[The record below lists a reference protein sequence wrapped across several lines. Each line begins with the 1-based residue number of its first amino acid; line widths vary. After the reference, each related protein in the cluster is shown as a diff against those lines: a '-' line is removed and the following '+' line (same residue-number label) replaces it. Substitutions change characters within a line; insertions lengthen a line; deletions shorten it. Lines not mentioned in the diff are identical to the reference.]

1 MQCRN
6 ILSTAAQNA
15 LPSGVR
21 RMFELA
27 KKYNDSINLTLGEP
41 GFTAPDH
48 IIEAGIKG
56 LRDKKTKYTPNA
68 GIKELRD
75 AIAYK
80 LEKENGIKC
89 DPDKNLIVTAGAT
102 QALMLAMVTLVNP
115 GDEVIIQGPN
125 WPDYRGQIDMVN
137 AKTVYAK
144 VDEKNDFKMTADV
157 IEPLI
162 TDKTKLI
169 IINSPSNPTG
179 GVLDYEDLKAIAE
192 LVKKYKI
199 FVISDEP
206 YEKLVYDG
214 FHQHS
219 LAAFEGLEDYVL
231 TINSFSKTFA
241 MTGFRVGYICAN
253 EKIVENLVK
262 LHENMVASVP
272 EPMQLAAVEAIYN
285 GEKDVREM
293 VEYYDRNRHLI
304 VEGLN
309 RINGFSCL
317 CPKGAFYVFP
327 NITGFGMSSNEA
339 AEYILEKAHV
349 VTAPG
354 SAFGPDGEGYIR
366 ICYASKYEDIQ
377 EALRRME
384 AAFGRKTD
392 STVSFGTCRKCEKS

>member
-1 MQCRN
+1 MMERKN

-15 LPSGVR
+15 MPSGVR

-27 KKYNDSINLTLGEP
+27 SKYDDSINLTLGEP

-56 LRDKKTKYTPNA
+56 LKDKKTKYTPNA

-144 VDEKNDFKMTADV
+144 VDEKNEFKMTADV

-179 GVLDYEDLKAIAE
+179 GVLDWEDLHQIAE

-199 FVISDEP
+199 FIISDEP
-206 YEKLVYDG
+206 YERLVYDG
-214 FHQHS
+214 FEQNS
-219 LAAFEGLEDYVL
+219 LASIPGIEDYVL

-253 EKIVENLVK
+253 EEITKNLIK
-262 LHENMVASVP
+262 LHENMIASVP
-272 EPMQLAAVEAIYN
+272 EPMKLAAVEAVYN
-285 GEKDVREM
+285 GEKDVEEM
-293 VEYYDRNRHLI
+293 VKYYDRNRHLI
-304 VEGLN
+304 VDGLN

-327 NITGFGMSSNEA
+327 NITGFGMSSRET
-339 AEYILEKAHV
+339 AEYILEKTHV
-349 VTAPG
+349 VTSPG
-354 SAFGPDGEGYIR
+354 DAFGPDGEGYIR
-366 ICYASKYEDIQ
+366 ICYASKYEVIK
-377 EALRRME
+377 EALARME
-384 AAFGRKTD
+384 KAFGTK
-392 STVSFGTCRKCEKS
+392 

>member
-1 MQCRN
+1 MN
-6 ILSTAAQNA
+6 KEITLSTAAQNA

-21 RMFELA
+21 KMFELA
-27 KKYNDSINLTLGEP
+27 KKYPDTINLTLGEP
-41 GFTAPDH
+41 GFTAPEH
-48 IIEAGIKG
+48 IIRAGMQA
-56 LRDKKTKYTPNA
+56 LEDKKTKYTPNA

-80 LEKENGIKC
+80 LEKENGIQC

-102 QALMLAMVTLVNP
+102 QALMLAMITLVDP

-125 WPDYRGQIDMVN
+125 WPDYKGQIDMVN
-137 AKTVYAK
+137 AKTVYAR
-144 VDEKNDFKMTADV
+144 VSAENGFKMTADV

-162 TDKTKLI
+162 TEKTKLI

-179 GVLDYEDLKAIAE
+179 GVLEYEDLLKIAE

-214 FHQHS
+214 FVQKS
-219 LAAFEGLEDYVL
+219 LASIPGIEDYVL
-231 TINSFSKTFA
+231 TVNSFSKTFA

-253 EKIVENLVK
+253 ETIVENLIK
-262 LHENMVASVP
+262 LHENMIASVP
-272 EPMQLAAVEAIYN
+272 EPMQLAAVEAIYR
-285 GEKDVREM
+285 GEEDVRRM
-293 VEYYDRNRHLI
+293 VEYYDRNRHRI
-304 VEGLN
+304 VDGLN
-309 RINGFSCL
+309 RIRGFSCL

-327 NITGFGMSSNEA
+327 SIKDFHMTSREA
-339 AEYILEKAHV
+339 AEYILEKTHV

-354 SAFGPDGEGYIR
+354 DAFGPDGEGYIR
-366 ICYASKYEDIQ
+366 ICYASKYEDIE

-384 AAFGRKTD
+384 AAFGTK
-392 STVSFGTCRKCEKS
+392 

>member
-1 MQCRN
+1 MKN
-6 ILSTAAQNA
+6 LSTAAQNA

-27 KKYNDSINLTLGEP
+27 KKYDDSINLTLGEP
-41 GFTAPDH
+41 GFTAPEH
-48 IIEAGIKG
+48 IIEASVKA
-56 LRDKKTKYTPNA
+56 LREKKTKYTPNA
-68 GIKELRD
+68 GIKPLRD

-80 LEKENGIKC
+80 LLHENGIKC
-89 DPDKNLIVTAGAT
+89 NPDKNLIVTAGAT

-144 VDEKNDFKMTADV
+144 VDEKNDFKMTADI

-179 GVLDYEDLKAIAE
+179 GVLDYEDLKEIAE
-192 LVKKYKI
+192 LVKKHKI
-199 FVISDEP
+199 FIISDEP
-206 YEKLVYDG
+206 YERLVYDG
-214 FHQHS
+214 FEQKS
-219 LAAFEGLEDYVL
+219 LASIPGLEDYVL

-241 MTGFRVGYICAN
+241 MTGFRIGYICAN
-253 EKIVENLVK
+253 EHIISNLVK
-262 LHENMVASVP
+262 LHENMIASVP
-272 EPMQLAAVEAIYN
+272 EPLQMAAVEAVYH
-285 GEKDVREM
+285 GEEDVKMM

-304 VEGLN
+304 VDGLN
-309 RINGFSCL
+309 EINGFSCL

-327 NITGFGMSSNEA
+327 NITDFGMSSVET
-339 AEYILEKAHV
+339 AEYILEKTHV
-349 VTAPG
+349 VTSPG

-366 ICYASKYEDIQ
+366 ICYASKYEDIK
-377 EALRRME
+377 EVLERMKK
-384 AAFGRKTD
+384 AFGTKN
-392 STVSFGTCRKCEKS
+392 G

>member
-1 MQCRN
+1 MLEN
-6 ILSTAAQNA
+6 TMLSTAAQNA

-27 KKYNDSINLTLGEP
+27 QKYPDAINLTLGEP
-41 GFTAPDH
+41 GFTTPDH
-48 IIEAGIKG
+48 IVEAGIQG
-56 LRDKKTKYTPNA
+56 LKDGKTKYTPNA
-68 GIKELRD
+68 GIRELRE

-80 LEKENGIKC
+80 LKKENGISC
-89 DPDKNLIVTAGAT
+89 DPEKNLIVTAGAT

-162 TDKTKLI
+162 TGKTKLI

-179 GVLDYEDLKAIAE
+179 GVLDEEDLKEIAE
-192 LVKKYKI
+192 LVKKHKI
-199 FVISDEP
+199 FIISDEP

-214 FHQHS
+214 FEQKS

-253 EKIVENLVK
+253 ETIISNLVK
-262 LHENMVASVP
+262 LHENMIASVP
-272 EPMQLAAVEAIYN
+272 EPMQLAAVEAIYH
-285 GEKDVREM
+285 GEEDVREM
-293 VEYYDRNRHLI
+293 VKYYDRNRHLI
-304 VEGLN
+304 VDGLN
-309 RINGFSCL
+309 RIKGFSCL

-327 NITGFGMSSNEA
+327 NITGFGMSSAEA
-339 AEYILEKAHV
+339 AEYILEQTHV
-349 VTAPG
+349 VTSPG

-366 ICYASKYEDIQ
+366 ICYASKYEQ
-377 EALRRME
+377 LAEALSRME
-384 AAFGRKTD
+384 KAFGTK
-392 STVSFGTCRKCEKS
+392 

>member
-1 MQCRN
+1 MEPKN

-27 KKYNDSINLTLGEP
+27 KKYPDAINLTLGEP
-41 GFTAPDH
+41 SFETPDY
-48 IIEAGIKG
+48 IIQAAIRG
-56 LRDKKTKYTPNA
+56 LQDGKTKYTPNA

-75 AIAYK
+75 ALAWK
-80 LEKENGIKC
+80 LKTENSIDC
-89 DPDKNLIVTAGAT
+89 DPEKNIMVTGGAT

-137 AKTVYAK
+137 GKTVYAK
-144 VDEKNDFKMTADV
+144 VNESNGFKMTADI

-179 GVLDYEDLKAIAE
+179 GVLDYKDLLEIAE
-192 LVKKYKI
+192 LVKKYKL

-214 FHQHS
+214 FKQHS
-219 LAAFEGLEDYVL
+219 LASIDGLEDYVI

-253 EKIVENLVK
+253 EAIISNMIK
-262 LHENMVASVP
+262 LHENMIASIP
-272 EPMQLAAVEAIYN
+272 EPMQLAAVEAVYH
-285 GEKDVREM
+285 GHADVTRM
-293 VEYYDRNRHLI
+293 TAYYDRNRHLI
-304 VEGLN
+304 TDGLN
-309 RINGFSCL
+309 QINGFSCL
-317 CPKGAFYVFP
+317 LPKGAFYVFP
-327 NITGFGMSSNEA
+327 NITGFKMSSAEA
-339 AEYILEKAHV
+339 AEYILEKTHV
-349 VTAPG
+349 VTSPG
-354 SAFGPDGEGYIR
+354 SAFGPDGEGHIR
-366 ICYASKYEDIQ
+366 ICYASKYENIAQ
-377 EALRRME
+377 ALERMKK
-384 AAFGRKTD
+384 AFGK
-392 STVSFGTCRKCEKS
+392 K

>member
-1 MQCRN
+1 MANRN

-27 KKYNDSINLTLGEP
+27 KKYDDSINLTLGEP
-41 GFTAPDH
+41 GFTVPDH
-48 IIEAGIKG
+48 VIEAGIKG
-56 LRDKKTKYTPNA
+56 LKDKKTKYTPNA

-144 VDEKNDFKMTADV
+144 VDEKNGFKMTADI

-179 GVLDYEDLKAIAE
+179 GVLDWEDLLEIAE

-199 FVISDEP
+199 FIISDEP
-206 YEKLVYDG
+206 YERLVYDG
-214 FHQHS
+214 FEQKS
-219 LAAFEGLEDYVL
+219 LASIPGIEDYVL
-231 TINSFSKTFA
+231 TINSLSKTYA

-253 EKIVENLVK
+253 ENIVENLVK
-262 LHENMVASVP
+262 LHENMIASVP
-272 EPMQLAAVEAIYN
+272 EPMQLAASEALYH
-285 GEKDVREM
+285 GEEDVREM

-304 VEGLN
+304 VDGLN
-309 RINGFSCL
+309 KIKGFSCV

-327 NITGFGMSSNEA
+327 NITGFGMSSRET
-339 AEYILEKAHV
+339 AEYILEKTHV
-349 VTAPG
+349 VTSPG
-354 SAFGPDGEGYIR
+354 DAFGPDGEGYIR

-377 EALRRME
+377 EALKRME
-384 AAFGRKTD
+384 KAFGRK
-392 STVSFGTCRKCEKS
+392 

>member
-1 MQCRN
+1 MN
-6 ILSTAAQNA
+6 APELSNAARNA

-27 KKYNDSINLTLGEP
+27 RKYSDSINLTLGEP
-41 GFTAPDH
+41 GFRTPPYILDA
-48 IIEAGIKG
+48 AIKSLEMG
-56 LRDKKTKYTPNA
+56 NTKYTPNA
-68 GIKELRD
+68 GIKPLRD

-80 LEKENGIKC
+80 LLTENGIKC

-125 WPDYRGQIDMVN
+125 WPDYKGQIDTVN

-144 VDEKNDFKMTADV
+144 VTEENGFKMTADV

-179 GVLDYEDLKAIAE
+179 AVLDEDDLIKIAE
-192 LVKKYKI
+192 LVKKHKI
-199 FVISDEP
+199 FIISDEP
-206 YEKLVYDG
+206 YERIVYDG
-214 FHQHS
+214 FKQKS
-219 LAAFEGLEDYVL
+219 LASIEGLEDYVL

-253 EKIVENLVK
+253 EKITENLIK
-262 LHENMVASVP
+262 LQENMIASIP
-272 EPMQLAAVEAIYN
+272 EPMQKGAIEAIYH
-285 GEKDVREM
+285 GEDDVLKM
-293 VEYYDRNRHLI
+293 VEYYDRNRRLT
-304 VEGLN
+304 VDGLN

-317 CPKGAFYVFP
+317 MPRGAFYAFP
-327 NITGFGMSSNEA
+327 SIKGFNMTSVEA
-339 AEYILEKAHV
+339 AEYILEKTHV

-354 SAFGPDGEGYIR
+354 SAFGPDGEGFIR
-366 ICYASKYEDIQ
+366 ICYASKYEDIK
-377 EALRRME
+377 EALSRME
-384 AAFGRKTD
+384 KAFGTK
-392 STVSFGTCRKCEKS
+392 

>member
-1 MQCRN
+1 MMN
-6 ILSTAAQNA
+6 LSTAAQNA

-27 KKYNDSINLTLGEP
+27 KKYDDSINLTLGEP
-41 GFTAPDH
+41 GFTAPEH

-56 LRDKKTKYTPNA
+56 LKDKKTKYTPNA
-68 GIKELRD
+68 GIKERRD
-75 AIAYK
+75 AIAWK

-125 WPDYRGQIDMVN
+125 WPDYKGQIDMVN

-179 GVLDYEDLKAIAE
+179 GVLDLKDLLKIAE

-199 FVISDEP
+199 FIISDEP

-214 FHQHS
+214 FEQKS
-219 LAAFEGLEDYVL
+219 LASIPGIEDYVL
-231 TINSFSKTFA
+231 TINSLSKTYA

-253 EKIVENLVK
+253 EKITENLIK
-262 LHENMVASVP
+262 LHENMIASVP
-272 EPMQLAAVEAIYN
+272 EPMQLAAAEAIYN
-285 GEKDVREM
+285 GEKDVEEM
-293 VEYYDRNRHLI
+293 VKYYDRNRRLI
-304 VEGLN
+304 VDGLN
-309 RINGFSCL
+309 RIKGFSCL

-327 NITGFGMSSNEA
+327 NVTGFGMNSAQA
-339 AEYILEKAHV
+339 AEYILEKTHV

-366 ICYASKYEDIQ
+366 ICYASKYEDIK
-377 EALRRME
+377 EALIRMKK
-384 AAFGRKTD
+384 AFGTK
-392 STVSFGTCRKCEKS
+392 

>member
-1 MQCRN
+1 MIKTN

-27 KKYNDSINLTLGEP
+27 KQYPDAINLTLGEP
-41 GFTAPDH
+41 GFTTPDH
-48 IIEAGIKG
+48 IINAGIESLKAG
-56 LRDKKTKYTPNA
+56 KTKYTPNA

-75 AIAYK
+75 ALAYK

-89 DPDKNLIVTAGAT
+89 NPDKNLIVTAGAT
-102 QALMLAMVTLVNP
+102 QALMLAMVTLVDP

-179 GVLDYEDLKAIAE
+179 GVLNYDDLKEIAE
-192 LVKKYKI
+192 LIKKYKI

-214 FHQHS
+214 FRQKS
-219 LAAFEGLEDYVL
+219 LASIPGIEDYVL
-231 TINSFSKTFA
+231 TINSFSKTYA
-241 MTGFRVGYICAN
+241 MTGFRVGYICAEEN
-253 EKIVENLVK
+253 IVSNLIK
-262 LHENMVASVP
+262 LHENMIASVP
-272 EPMQLAAVEAIYN
+272 EPMQMAAVEAIYN
-285 GEKDVREM
+285 GDNDVVNM
-293 VEYYDRNRHLI
+293 VKYYDRNRHLI
-304 VEGLN
+304 VDGLN
-309 RINGFSCL
+309 GIKGFTCF

-327 NITGFGMSSNEA
+327 NIRKFGMSSTET
-339 AEYILEKAHV
+339 AEYILEKTHV
-349 VTAPG
+349 VTSPG

-366 ICYASKYEDIQ
+366 ICYASKYEDIS
-377 EALRRME
+377 EALIRMKK
-384 AAFGRKTD
+384 AFGNK
-392 STVSFGTCRKCEKS
+392 

>member
-1 MQCRN
+1 MEKRN
-6 ILSTAAQNA
+6 ILSTASQNA

-27 KKYNDSINLTLGEP
+27 KKYDDSINLTLGEP
-41 GFTAPDH
+41 GFTTPDH
-48 IIEAGIKG
+48 IIDAGIKG
-56 LRDKKTKYTPNA
+56 LKDKKTKYTPNA

-89 DPDKNLIVTAGAT
+89 NPDKNIIVTAGAT

-115 GDEVIIQGPN
+115 KDEVIIQGPN
-125 WPDYRGQIDMVN
+125 WPDYKGQIDMVN

-144 VDEKNDFKMTADV
+144 VDEKNGFKMTADV

-179 GVLDYEDLKAIAE
+179 GVLDWEDLLEIAK

-199 FVISDEP
+199 FIISDEP
-206 YEKLVYDG
+206 YERLVYDG
-214 FHQHS
+214 FEQKS
-219 LAAFEGLEDYVL
+219 LASIPGIEDYVL

-253 EKIVENLVK
+253 EKITENLVK
-262 LHENMVASVP
+262 LHENMIASVP
-272 EPMQLAAVEAIYN
+272 EPMQLAAVEAVYN
-285 GEKDVREM
+285 GEEDIKEM
-293 VEYYDRNRHLI
+293 VKYYDRNRHLI
-304 VEGLN
+304 VDGLN
-309 RINGFSCL
+309 RIKGFSCL

-327 NITGFGMSSNEA
+327 NITGFGMSSRLT
-339 AEYILEKAHV
+339 AEYILEKTHV
-349 VTAPG
+349 VTSPG
-354 SAFGPDGEGYIR
+354 DAFGPDGEGYVR
-366 ICYASKYEDIQ
+366 ICYASKYEDIK
-377 EALRRME
+377 EALARME
-384 AAFGRKTD
+384 KAFGTKY
-392 STVSFGTCRKCEKS
+392 